1 MILYPENISE
11 IVFSHP
17 SSRQQLERICTKNCQ
32 VKTIVEYLDNPEYY
46 STFYQAARL
55 VC

>member
-1 MILYPENISE
+1 MILSPENISE
-11 IVFSHP
+11 IVFSQP
-17 SSRQQLERICTKNCQ
+17 SSRCQLERICTKNYQ

-46 STFYQAARL
+46 TIVYQAARL